1 MNGFINV
8 KIEDMEIKK
17 ILFCDNDLWSLLNF
31 RGHVFTRLYQNG
43 YSVALVAPRPN
54 NDMVLSK
61 IPDGVKYYPIDI
73 DRCGKSVY
81 NDLKYMRQLYRIY
94 KQERPDYI
102 FHYTI
107 KPNIYGT
114 IAAKSLGIP
123 CTNMVAGLG
132 YVFNDGGILSKLII
146 ALYRFSMRKA
156 DKVMCLNSENRDTLL
171 RKGFC
176 KSENMI
182 LLEGGEG
189 VDTSLFHSDVVPIS
203 DSGETVFLFV
213 GRLLVD
219 KGVRILVDAV
229 RLLKQQNTYNFKC
242 CAIGPI
248 DLSYPGHVG
257 AEEVKRYEEQGIMEY
272 WGQTDCISKV
282 LNQSNI
288 VVVIPSYYFEGM
300 NRSLMEACAMGKP
313 IITTDIAGCREL
325 VDSGK
330 NGFTVP
336 PRDPE
341 ALADAMK
348 KYLQLTTEQKRE
360 FSVHSRE
367 KAERVFDI
375 NKVFTVYDKILEEAS
390 K

>member
-1 MNGFINV
+1 
-8 KIEDMEIKK
+8 MEIKK

-43 YSVALVAPRPN
+43 YSVVLVAPRPN

-81 NDLKYMRQLYRIY
+81 NDFKYTRQLYCIY

-156 DKVMCLNSENRDTLL
+156 DKVMCLNSENRDVLL
-171 RKGFC
+171 KKGFC
-176 KSENMI
+176 KSENLI

-189 VDTSLFHSDVVPIS
+189 VDTSLFHSDVTPIS
-203 DSGETVFLFV
+203 DLGETVFLFV
-213 GRLLVD
+213 GRLLID
-219 KGVRILVDAV
+219 KGVRVLIDAI
-229 RLLKQQNTYNFKC
+229 RLLKQQNVVGFKC

-248 DLSYPGHVG
+248 DLSYPGHIDAG
-257 AEEVKRYEEQGIMEY
+257 EVKKYEEEGLIY
-272 WGQTDCISKV
+272 HWGQTNDMRQV

-288 VVVIPSYYFEGM
+288 VVVMPSFHEGM
-300 NRSLMEACAMGKP
+300 NRALMEACAMGKP
-313 IITTDIAGCREL
+313 IIASDIAGCREL
-325 VDSGK
+325 VDSGE
-330 NGFTVP
+330 NGFTIP

-341 ALADAMK
+341 ALAEAMR
-348 KYLQLTTEQKRE
+348 KYLQLTTEQKKE
-360 FSVHSRE
+360 FSQHSRE